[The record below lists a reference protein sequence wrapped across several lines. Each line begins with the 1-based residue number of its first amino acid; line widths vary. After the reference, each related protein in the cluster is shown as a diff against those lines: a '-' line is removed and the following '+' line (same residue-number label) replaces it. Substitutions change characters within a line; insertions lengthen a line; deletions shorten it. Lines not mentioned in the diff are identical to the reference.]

1 MLSQRASEVGATN
14 YPQKGPSLA
23 RQTPSDVVVVLGLG
37 RFGKSLALELMNQGT
52 EVLGL
57 DASESVVQ
65 KLAHRLTH
73 AAVVDTTDEESLR
86 QLSVDEYDRAVVGIG
101 SDLEASL
108 LTASA
113 LINLNVPPNIWAKAI
128 SHSHAKILTQI
139 GVHHVVRPE
148 HDMGKRVAHV
158 VRGRM
163 IDYIEFDDE
172 FAMVKPS
179 PAILHSRPPAR
190 RNHHPFEVRCHRGRN
205 QTPRRRIH
213 LRHRRHHSLPPV
225 TPSSSLERSAMPN
238 DSRNRPEMPVSDRDP
253 DPLRRRPRRRTP
265 RPVRLGGTS
274 ANAPDH
280 LR

>member
-1 MLSQRASEVGATN
+1 M
-14 YPQKGPSLA
+14 A

-57 DASESVVQ
+57 DASEAVVQ

-113 LINLNVPPNIWAKAI
+113 LINLNVPNIWAKAI

-163 IDYIEFDDE
+163 IDYIEFDDG
-172 FAMVKPS
+172 FAMVKTS
-179 PAILHSRPPAR
+179 PPPFTLGRPLAETTIRSKFGVTVVAIKRPGEGFTYATADTILSPGDTIIVSGK
-190 RNHHPFEVRCHRGRN
+190 VRDAERFAE
-205 QTPRRRIH
+205 QT
-213 LRHRRHHSLPPV
+213 
-225 TPSSSLERSAMPN
+225 
-238 DSRNRPEMPVSDRDP
+238 
-253 DPLRRRPRRRTP
+253 
-265 RPVRLGGTS
+265 
-274 ANAPDH
+274 
-280 LR
+280 

>member
-1 MLSQRASEVGATN
+1 M
-14 YPQKGPSLA
+14 A

-113 LINLNVPPNIWAKAI
+113 LINLNVPNIWAKAI

-179 PAILHSRPPAR
+179 PPSFTLGRPLAETTIRSKFGVTVVAIKRPGEGFTYATADTILSPGDTIIVSGK
-190 RNHHPFEVRCHRGRN
+190 VRDAERFAE
-205 QTPRRRIH
+205 QT
-213 LRHRRHHSLPPV
+213 
-225 TPSSSLERSAMPN
+225 
-238 DSRNRPEMPVSDRDP
+238 
-253 DPLRRRPRRRTP
+253 
-265 RPVRLGGTS
+265 
-274 ANAPDH
+274 
-280 LR
+280 